1 MTSRDRLHRS
11 SSDRMIAGVSGGLA
25 EYFDIDVTLVRL
37 GWVVLCFV
45 TFGMA
50 LLGYIVLA
58 ILMPKDGAS
67 DVEAGYTSA
76 DETDPP
82 SEQTSPRRP
91 IAPSRRRRGDVPGH
105 DLDRHWRRGPGHQP
119 GVGPSQLGCD
129 LASGVHRNRSYS
141 DASEAQKPLT
151 AWTGV
156 ISQPRL
162 RPRAHGTR

>member
-91 IAPSRRRRGDVPGH
+91 IAPSRRRRGDVLAMILIGIGAVV
-105 DLDRHWRRGPGHQP
+105 L
-119 GVGPSQLGCD
+119 VTSQGW
-129 LASGVHRNRSYS
+129 V
-141 DASEAQKPLT
+141 PLN
-151 AWTGV
+151 WGV
-156 ISQPRL
+156 IWPLVFIGIGVTVMLR
-162 RPRAHGTR
+162 RPRSR

>member
-1 MTSRDRLHRS
+1 
-11 SSDRMIAGVSGGLA
+11 MIAGVSGGLA

-91 IAPSRRRRGDVPGH
+91 IAPSRRRRGDVLAMILIGIGAVV
-105 DLDRHWRRGPGHQP
+105 L
-119 GVGPSQLGCD
+119 VTSQGW
-129 LASGVHRNRSYS
+129 V
-141 DASEAQKPLT
+141 PLN
-151 AWTGV
+151 WGV
-156 ISQPRL
+156 IWPLVFIGIGVTVMLR
-162 RPRAHGTR
+162 RPRSR